1 MNYIIEKYINNLKKE
16 DILNYANKNNI
27 SLTNK
32 ETIFIYDYIKT
43 NYKNILNDPNL
54 LDLNLI
60 KSNTSDNTYNFI
72 LKLINEY
79 SYILKR

>member
-1 MNYIIEKYINNLKKE
+1 MNYIIEKYISNLKKE
-16 DILNYANKNNI
+16 DILKYANKNNI

-43 NYKNILNDPNL
+43 NYKKILNDPNL

-60 KSNTSDNTYNFI
+60 KNNTSDNTYNFI